1 MANGDPGTDVKT
13 SPWMFGLF
21 AGIFSSANGR
31 WVPMSQLRRFSSVG
45 AWMLSF
51 GMIAYGTFSIVTPSD
66 FLGRYGLFGLTVL
79 CFGMVIV
86 ALLSF
91 LLFLWIGG
99 QKYGVEE
106 KDQESD

>member
-1 MANGDPGTDVKT
+1 MANGETGSDLKKN
-13 SPWMFGLF
+13 PWMFGLL
-21 AGIFSSANGR
+21 AGIFSSADGR

-45 AWMLSF
+45 AWMLCF
-51 GMIAYGTFSIVTPSD
+51 GMIAYGTFSIVRPSH

-79 CFGMVIV
+79 CLGMVIV

-91 LLFLWIGG
+91 WLFLWIGG

-106 KDQESD
+106 KDQKSD